1 MNVYFQ
7 LYASNG
13 TTPQY
18 LFPVV
23 FDANYPHTEKNLI
36 EHTNIRGKGSIVVS
50 GGDSAWD
57 ITLKGVLF
65 AADYEALTVLIDAM
79 ESSVALNTPYV
90 LKINKTSSTYYS
102 YNVKRIVPIEWQS
115 NNLRT
120 NFMEFTCT
128 LRVLSW

>member
-36 EHTNIRGKGSIVVS
+36 EHTNIRGKGSIIVS
-50 GGDSAWD
+50 GGDSEIGRASCR
-57 ITLKGVLF
+57 
-65 AADYEALTVLIDAM
+65 E
-79 ESSVALNTPYV
+79 
-90 LKINKTSSTYYS
+90 
-102 YNVKRIVPIEWQS
+102 
-115 NNLRT
+115 
-120 NFMEFTCT
+120 
-128 LRVLSW
+128 RV